1 MPNIRNPHYNEAGQ
15 INLELEH
22 ATLGWIPYTACP
34 NDSDLENQAIF
45 EGLQR
50 GDFGPV
56 EPWNLTMEEAQ
67 KRKRR
72 EIEQWRKAAEAAG
85 MPWAFPGNVQ
95 DVVQLRDER
104 DIANV
109 NGQTTS
115 ALILQTAGVT
125 AATMPFRAESDE
137 TYLLTPGQMVDM
149 GMAVAT
155 FLASNYQ
162 KAWTLKGQLDAATTT
177 AEVEAIVWPAN

>member
-1 MPNIRNPHYNEAGQ
+1 MPNIRNPRQNENGQ
-15 INLELEH
+15 IDVELEH

-34 NDSDLENQAIF
+34 NDNDLESQAIF
-45 EGLQR
+45 EALQR

-56 EPWNLTMEEAQ
+56 EPFVLLLEDAQ

-72 EIEQWRKAAEAAG
+72 QIEAWRKAAEAAG
-85 MPWAFPGNVQ
+85 MPWTFPGGSQ

-109 NGQTTS
+109 NGQTTT
-115 ALILQTAGVT
+115 ALIMQTAGVT
-125 AATMPFRAESDE
+125 TAAVPFRAASDE
-137 TYLLTPGQMVDM
+137 TYLLTPGQMVEM
-149 GMAVAT
+149 GVAVAT

-162 KAWTLKGQLDAATTT
+162 KAWALKALLDAATTT
-177 AEVEAIVWPAN
+177 AEVEAIAWPAN